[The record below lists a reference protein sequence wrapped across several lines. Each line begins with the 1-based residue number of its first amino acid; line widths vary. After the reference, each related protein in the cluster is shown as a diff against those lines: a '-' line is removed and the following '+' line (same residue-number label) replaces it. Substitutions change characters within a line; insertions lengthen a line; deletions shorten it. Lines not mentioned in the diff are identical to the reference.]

1 MKIILKKLVL
11 TNFKGIKNM
20 EIEFKDYETSI
31 FGENAAGKTTV
42 FDAFTWLFFSK
53 DSTDRKD
60 FELKPIDK
68 NGNASQKI
76 DVEVSAIIEVDG
88 KPIEVKKVLHEKWVK
103 KRGDQNHKFEG
114 NENLF
119 YWNDVPHQLKQY
131 QEKIAE
137 LLNENIFKL
146 ITNPLYFNSLKWQ
159 DRRSVLLQIAG
170 EITNEELFNSNPD
183 FAPLAN
189 ILQDKT
195 LEEYKREVA
204 AKKKK
209 IKTDLEAIPTRIDE
223 INRNMPEAI
232 DFNALRK
239 SIDAKEKE
247 IAAIDASLQ
256 DATKVMQSAF
266 EAKRKQQN
274 DLHELKTKAANLKSD
289 IRSKFAN
296 SHNKRKENIS
306 SLEFEIKLKES
317 GLKAAESAIE
327 NYKISVNSFN
337 AELEALRHDW
347 VEENKRQLVFDDNEF
362 VCPACKRGLDEA
374 HIHET
379 TEMLTN
385 NFNTDKAKNLAAIV
399 AKSESVKTKLDGYHA
414 KVKELQTELKDRKIN
429 LETLHASLDSANAE
443 HNNITANSEEEF
455 NNELAYN
462 AEYSSTLARIA
473 EMEFAVFEEV
483 QPSDNSELKEKKA
496 SLKIEVDN
504 LKKQLNDEETIK
516 KSVTRRKELE
526 EEESNLAQQLSD
538 LEGNEYLAEQFT
550 KAKMDTLVQRINGRF
565 KYVTF
570 KLFDHTIDGGEYEV
584 CDTLVNGV
592 PFTDAN
598 NAGRINAGLDI
609 INTLCEHYGVYAPI
623 FIDNRESVNNLIDC
637 NSQVVNLIV
646 STDKKLRVA

>member
-1 MKIILKKLVL
+1 MKIIIKKLNIV
-11 TNFKGIKNM
+11 NFKGIKNL
-20 EIEFKDYETSI
+20 EINFNHITDI
-31 FGENAAGKTTV
+31 FGENAAGKTTI
-42 FDAFTWLFFSK
+42 FDAFTWLFFGK

-68 NGNASQKI
+68 NGKVSEKV

-103 KRGDQNHKFEG
+103 KRGDQTPKFEG

-119 YWNDVPHQLKQY
+119 YWNDVPAQLKQY
-131 QEKIAE
+131 QEKIGE

-170 EITNEELFNSNPD
+170 EITNEELINGNPD
-183 FAPLAN
+183 FAPLAK
-189 ILQDKT
+189 ILKDKS

-209 IKTDLEAIPTRIDE
+209 IKADLEAIPTRIDE
-223 INRNMPEAI
+223 IIRNMPAAV
-232 DFNALRK
+232 DFDSLRK
-239 SIDAKEKE
+239 SVEEKEKE
-247 IAAIDASLQ
+247 IAVIDSALQ

-274 DLHELKTKAANLKSD
+274 ELHELKTKAANLKSE
-289 IRSKFAN
+289 IRSKVLNA
-296 SHNKRKENIS
+296 HNKRKETIS
-306 SLEFEIKLKES
+306 GLEFEIRLKES
-317 GLKAAESAIE
+317 GLKTLESAIE
-327 NYKISVNSFN
+327 SHANSIIGFN
-337 AELEALRHDW
+337 NELQQLRDQW
-347 VEENKRQLVFDDNEF
+347 LQENKRQLIFDEKEF
-362 VCPACKRGLDEA
+362 VCPACERELEED

-379 TEMLTN
+379 KEKLTN
-385 NFNTDKAKNLAAIV
+385 NFNVDKAKNLTAIV
-399 AKSESVKTKLDGYHA
+399 SKSDLIKTKLDGYQS
-414 KVKELQTELKDRKIN
+414 KIKELVTELSDRKIN
-429 LETLHASLDSANAE
+429 LETLHASLDSSVAD
-443 HNNITANSEEEF
+443 HNKITANSESEF
-455 NNELAYN
+455 NNELEGN
-462 AEYSSTLARIA
+462 QEYAGILSRIT
-473 EMEFAVFEEV
+473 EMESVVSEDVKPA
-483 QPSDNSELKEKKA
+483 DNSALQEKKS
-496 SLKIEVDN
+496 SLKIEVDVI
-504 LKKQLNDEETIK
+504 KRQLTDEDVIN
-516 KSVTRRKELE
+516 KSITRRTELE
-526 EEESNLAQQLSD
+526 EEEVNLSQQLAD

-570 KLFDHTIDGGEYEV
+570 KLFDHTIDGGEFEM

-598 NAGRINAGLDI
+598 NAGKINAGIDI
-609 INTLCEHYGVYAPI
+609 INTLCEHYNTYAPI